1 MKLNC
6 PYCGETFPYDLS
18 LAGRSVACSYCENV
32 IKMPLAEELPE
43 ELREELRREES
54 KRQEKQKR
62 TYQRKQDRFLKE
74 IEREEK
80 QKLQEEARKKEQEKK
95 AEQEK
100 KIESAQKPVPE
111 ELAVKKRYRA
121 LRMVAHWNKTVAGLV
136 LLGYLASVA
145 MGCLTAARG
154 VVPWSWVVASSL
166 LLAVPATCMTLTV
179 WASGELILVLL
190 DMADDAR
197 ITRLLMKRQA
207 YRTRQR

>member
-32 IKMPLAEELPE
+32 IKMPLAEELPSK
-43 ELREELRREES
+43 LQEELRREQT
-54 KRQEKQKR
+54 KKQEKQKR

-74 IEREEK
+74 IEKEEK
-80 QKLQEEARKKEQEKK
+80 QKLEQETRNKEQQEKE
-95 AEQEK
+95 EQEK
-100 KIESAQKPVPE
+100 KIESAQEPVVE

-121 LRMVAHWNKTVAGLV
+121 LRMVAQWNKTVAGLV

-145 MGCLTAARG
+145 MGFLTAARG
-154 VVPWSWVVASSL
+154 VVPWSWVAASAL
-166 LLAVPATCMTLTV
+166 ILAVPATCMTLTV

-197 ITRLLMKRQA
+197 ITRLLMKKQA
-207 YRTRQR
+207 YRTSQR